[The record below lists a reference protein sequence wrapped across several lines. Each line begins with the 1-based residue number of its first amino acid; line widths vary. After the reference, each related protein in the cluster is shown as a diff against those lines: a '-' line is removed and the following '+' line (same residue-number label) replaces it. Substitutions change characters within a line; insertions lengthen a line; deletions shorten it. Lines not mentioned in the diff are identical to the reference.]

1 MFTKKEI
8 DALFADLRKEW
19 YRTPEWEYLNRQAH
33 LGLASVDSG
42 RSIDDIDPRIVEL
55 IRKHRPKD

>member
-19 YRTPEWEYLNRQAH
+19 YRTLDWEYLNRQAH
-33 LGLASVDSG
+33 LGLASIDSG
-42 RSIDDIDPRIVEL
+42 RSIDDIDSRIVEL
-55 IRKHRPKD
+55 IRKHQPKN